1 MKLRL
6 LLLLLA
12 LAGCP
17 ELATSPPLTEKCAKE
32 YDKCKLPSGPLE
44 QTTTLQTPSGEPGP
58 CFKCMPQH

>member
-17 ELATSPPLTEKCAKE
+17 ELVTSPPLTEKCAKE
-32 YDKCKLPSGPLE
+32 YDKCKLPSGPLGVCNVVVCS
-44 QTTTLQTPSGEPGP
+44 SGEPGP